1 MDLQQLKQLV
11 TIADLKTLSKAAE
24 ELLISQPALTRSIQ
38 RLEEELDVQLF
49 DRKKNK
55 ITLND
60 NGKLAVEYARR
71 ILDESNDMI
80 NQLRIYDRSKRM
92 INIGSCAPAPIW
104 GLEYIFHQLYPDIKV
119 TSHLDSNETLL
130 LEGLENHEYSIIVIN
145 HPLENENYECL
156 KLFDENLYL
165 TVPPAHPLAMCKE
178 ISFSDLNGESI
189 LLLSKIGFW
198 NEICLKMLPDSHLLF
213 QDNHDIF
220 DELAN
225 VSALPN
231 FSSNITMISHINKRN
246 RVFIP
251 ITDKEA
257 YASYY
262 VIFSKKDRKIFNPI
276 KDLVNQIDWKKIAM

>member
-130 LEGLENHEYSIIVIN
+130 LERLENHEYSIIVIN

-262 VIFSKKDRKIFNPI
+262 VIFSKKNRKIFNPI

>member
-1 MDLQQLKQLV
+1 MDLQQLIQLV

-71 ILDESNDMI
+71 ILDESNNMI

-104 GLEYIFHQLYPDIKV
+104 GLEYIFHQLYPDIKA

-189 LLLSKIGFW
+189 LLLSTIGFW

-276 KDLVNQIDWKKIAM
+276 KDLVNQIDWKKIAI